1 MALVGCSSVHSRVAA
16 LRTYRAPT
24 PVTTMKVPYPI
35 ILLHGLG
42 QKADVWQGSAS
53 NYFGDAL
60 GLSFG
65 GTLRVE
71 DGRIAG
77 TLRGNA
83 DADYYVMSFRSPYD
97 SINAWRDELE
107 LAIDHVRRHTGADR
121 VILIGYSMG
130 GLAARAYLTKRF
142 TNHHVKRLIT
152 VGTPHLGSPFAKV
165 WTWKSTMQECAAQ
178 TNPVLSLPCKA
189 ALSAIQGTEGDVPY
203 DAPAVRDLRRPEDGG
218 AYLRAL
224 GKYAHPMDVE
234 YVSVIGELDMF
245 AEARKLSEGWVQ
257 EVLRKALAVT
267 GGGLPELFEPGDG
280 VVSARSQDIMNIE
293 YFSVDP
299 SRRRAARM
307 VQVRSVHL
315 DHLRSSVEIQRT
327 SLDEKPEFKGADV
340 VRIGDHAALVVD
352 YTDHIPALCTLTVD
366 VREGSGTT
374 TTLTSAAG
382 TSALI
387 RTADG
392 IISRCIV
399 PLQQVPSAETAPV
412 QFRIA
417 ITNTF
422 GHVVTSTKDW

>member
-1 MALVGCSSVHSRVAA
+1 
-16 LRTYRAPT
+16 
-24 PVTTMKVPYPI
+24 MKVPYPI
-35 ILLHGLG
+35 LLLHGLG
-42 QKADVWQGSAS
+42 QKADVWQGAAS
-53 NYFGDAL
+53 DYFSDAL

-65 GTLRVE
+65 GTLHVE

-97 SINAWRDELE
+97 SVNAWRDELE

-178 TNPVLSLPCKA
+178 TNPVMSLPCKA

-218 AYLRAL
+218 TYLRAL

-257 EVLRKALAVT
+257 EVLRKALAVA

-280 VVSARSQDIMNIE
+280 VVSAKSQDIMNIE

-352 YTDHIPALCTLTVD
+352 YTDHIPALCTVKVD
-366 VREGSGTT
+366 VREGSGAT

-422 GHVVTSTKDW
+422 GHVVTATKDW

>member
-1 MALVGCSSVHSRVAA
+1 
-16 LRTYRAPT
+16 
-24 PVTTMKVPYPI
+24 
-35 ILLHGLG
+35 
-42 QKADVWQGSAS
+42 
-53 NYFGDAL
+53 
-60 GLSFG
+60 
-65 GTLRVE
+65 
-71 DGRIAG
+71 
-77 TLRGNA
+77 
-83 DADYYVMSFRSPYD
+83 
-97 SINAWRDELE
+97 
-107 LAIDHVRRHTGADR
+107 
-121 VILIGYSMG
+121 
-130 GLAARAYLTKRF
+130 
-142 TNHHVKRLIT
+142 
-152 VGTPHLGSPFAKV
+152 
-165 WTWKSTMQECAAQ
+165 
-178 TNPVLSLPCKA
+178 
-189 ALSAIQGTEGDVPY
+189 
-203 DAPAVRDLRRPEDGG
+203 
-218 AYLRAL
+218 
-224 GKYAHPMDVE
+224 MDVE

-257 EVLRKALAVT
+257 EVLRKALAVA

-352 YTDHIPALCTLTVD
+352 YTDHIPALCTVKVD
-366 VREGSGTT
+366 VREGSGAT

-422 GHVVTSTKDW
+422 GHVVTATKDW